1 MKAWSRNGTL
11 VSRDSALQTP
21 RATRLHDWQSI
32 RSVVTQAAALAHDNE
47 VVDEVHKKQRE
58 QGSELWVVLG
68 HSPEAVGS
76 RPVSLQY
83 IGCRVSNHATAHAG
97 ASDRMIDRMIIHPWR
112 RALLLCRFNDNVQ
125 AYLVSSHSGLSTQCT
140 HGSHSQGRARGEW
153 AVALSEPGPTP
164 EGATS
169 DACCSITRLDPY
181 SIRTLLCTGT
191 FIREVGA
198 PMPALGPSSP
208 ALVAWVD

>member
-1 MKAWSRNGTL
+1 MVQERNSGLSGLGSPNSTSHQAPRLAVDSFGGDTSCGSRLSFPHRNTIDDTQKQH
-11 VSRDSALQTP
+11 VS
-21 RATRLHDWQSI
+21 QS
-32 RSVVTQAAALAHDNE
+32 HDNE

-125 AYLVSSHSGLSTQCT
+125 AYCSVSNVQ
-140 HGSHSQGRARGEW
+140 
-153 AVALSEPGPTP
+153 
-164 EGATS
+164 
-169 DACCSITRLDPY
+169 
-181 SIRTLLCTGT
+181 
-191 FIREVGA
+191 
-198 PMPALGPSSP
+198 
-208 ALVAWVD
+208 